1 MIVDWFQRAKKLNS
15 DVGREASTFNDRDSM
30 KFLATFIGKKGKI
43 MDMLS
48 SMNNNFN
55 SLLLLSEKYTN
66 ATGSTE
72 ESKILEDIN
81 EINNVNSRNLRI
93 CNKLLAEM
101 KNDAKLGKYDAQGR
115 LIEDFTPETR
125 VKIGINNAL
134 QTRIYKVLQR
144 SQALQVDVKKIIKE
158 KISR

>member
-1 MIVDWFQRAKKLNS
+1 MIVDWFQKAKKLNK
-15 DVGREASTFNDRDSM
+15 DVGREAATFNDRDSM

-81 EINNVNSRNLRI
+81 EINNVNARNLRI
-93 CNKLLAEM
+93 CNKLLSEM

-134 QTRIYKVLQR
+134 
-144 SQALQVDVKKIIKE
+144 
-158 KISR
+158 

>member
-1 MIVDWFQRAKKLNS
+1 
-15 DVGREASTFNDRDSM
+15 M

-48 SMNNNFN
+48 SMSNNFN
-55 SLLLLSEKYTN
+55 SLLILSEKYTN

-81 EINNVNSRNLRI
+81 EINNVNARNLRI

-134 QTRIYKVLQR
+134 
-144 SQALQVDVKKIIKE
+144 
-158 KISR
+158 